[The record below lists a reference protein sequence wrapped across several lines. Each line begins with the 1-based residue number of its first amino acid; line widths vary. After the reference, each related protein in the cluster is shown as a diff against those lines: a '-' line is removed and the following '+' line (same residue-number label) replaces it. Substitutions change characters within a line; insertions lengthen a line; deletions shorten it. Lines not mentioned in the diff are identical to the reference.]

1 MPEQRE
7 LPRTRWAWVEVDLE
21 AIRSNVRT
29 FRALTKPPTRLM
41 AVVKADAYGHG
52 AVPVAQACRAAG
64 ADAFAVATVEEGV
77 ALRTGGIDE
86 PILLLCQPPLTAI
99 PTLVEHRI
107 MPSVFDLEFAAR
119 LGEEAQRHGGR
130 EADYHLV
137 IDTGMDRIGVPHA
150 EVGAFVQVAEH
161 LQGIHLAGTF
171 THFATADKTSD
182 WDFTLQ
188 LKRFRDA
195 VAAIRRQGFN
205 PGCVHCAN
213 TPATVLHPETHF
225 DMVRVGVGLYG
236 LHPSETTVGQLRLVP
251 AMSVRARAVRVT
263 RPGVG
268 EGVGYGMTYRVARP
282 SIQIATLPLGYADG
296 LARRLSNDMEVL
308 YGGMR
313 WRQVGNICMD
323 QCMVEVEPELALARG
338 YKVRPI
344 EAGDEVTI
352 VGRDGAEQIT
362 LDDLALRLGT
372 INYEVACAFG
382 MRLPKVYLN
391 RLGPGM

>member
-7 LPRTRWAWVEVDLE
+7 LPQTRWAWVEVDLE
-21 AIRSNVRT
+21 AIRSNVRM
-29 FRALTKPPTRLM
+29 FRSLTKPPTRLM

-64 ADAFAVATVEEGV
+64 ADAFAVATVDEGI
-77 ALRTGGIDE
+77 ALRAGGIEE
-86 PILLLCQPPLTAI
+86 PILMLSQPPLEAI
-99 PTLVEHRI
+99 PLLVEHRI
-107 MPSVFDLEFAAR
+107 MPSVYDLEFAAR
-119 LGEEAQRHGGR
+119 LGEHARRSGQEAR
-130 EADYHLV
+130 YHLV
-137 IDTGMDRIGVPHA
+137 IDTGMDRIGVPFA
-150 EVGAFVQVAEH
+150 EVGEFVQVVEH
-161 LQGIHLAGTF
+161 LQGLKLAGVF

-195 VAAIRRQGFN
+195 VAAIRAQGFN

-236 LHPSETTVGQLRLVP
+236 LHPSETTVGQLRLRP
-251 AMSVRARAVRVT
+251 AMSVKARAVRVVKP
-263 RPGVG
+263 RVG

-296 LARRLSNDMEVL
+296 LARRLSNDMEVI

-323 QCMVEVEPELALARG
+323 QCMIEVEPELALARG
-338 YKVRPI
+338 YQAKPI
-344 EAGDEVTI
+344 EVGDEVTI
-352 VGRDGAEQIT
+352 VGREGGEQIT
-362 LDDLALRLGT
+362 IDDLALRLGT
-372 INYEVACAFG
+372 INYEVACGFG
-382 MRLPKVYLN
+382 MRLPKVYVN
-391 RLGPGM
+391 RNGVGL